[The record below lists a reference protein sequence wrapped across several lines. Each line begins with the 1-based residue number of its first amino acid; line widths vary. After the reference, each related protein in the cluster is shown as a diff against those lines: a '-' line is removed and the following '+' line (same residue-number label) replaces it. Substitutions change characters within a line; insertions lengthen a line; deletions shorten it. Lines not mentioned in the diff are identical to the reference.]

1 MSNSFDQFT
10 QSQAQLGKAFKVLN
24 EMAEVPDT
32 ALQTESIYQLDK
44 MRLLHFKAKGRARK
58 TPLLICYALVNRP
71 TILDLEPERS
81 LIKDLCNKG
90 HNVYLIDW
98 GYPDLCDRHLS
109 LEDYIGDY
117 LATAVEQ
124 TLQHAK
130 AQQIDLLGVCQGGV
144 FSLCFASLYPEK
156 IRKLV
161 TLVTPVDTE
170 VEGFTLSAMTRET
183 DVNKLVA
190 AYGNLPGSLLNQVYA
205 ALKPLQLGVV
215 KDINL
220 ANNIKDS
227 ASAATFMRMER
238 WINDSPDLA
247 GRAAVEFAELFFQG
261 NGLVNRSIHL
271 LNRQIDLRKITS
283 PVLNIFGKQDHLV
296 PPKSSQA
303 LKGLL
308 DSKVDY
314 QELALEGGHIGAF
327 VGSGSRQKTVDAIHD
342 HLKG

>member
-1 MSNSFDQFT
+1 MANSFDQFSKT
-10 QSQAQLGKAFKVLN
+10 QAQLGRAFKILN
-24 EMAEVPDT
+24 EMAVVPDT

-44 MRLLHFKAKGRARK
+44 MRLLHFKAKGRARN

-81 LIKDLCNKG
+81 LIQDLCNKG

-98 GYPDLCDRHLS
+98 GYPDLCDRYLS

-117 LATAVEQ
+117 LASAVDQTLLHAKVEQ
-124 TLQHAK
+124 L
-130 AQQIDLLGVCQGGV
+130 DLLGVCQGGV

-183 DVNKLVA
+183 DIAKLVA

-215 KDINL
+215 KDLNL

-227 ASAATFMRMER
+227 ASAKTFMRMER

-247 GRAAVEFAELFFQG
+247 GRAAVEFAEFFFQG
-261 NGLVNRSIHL
+261 NGLMNRSIYL
-271 LNRQIDLRKITS
+271 LNRQVDLKRITA

-296 PPKSSQA
+296 PPRSSQA

-308 DSKVDY
+308 DKRVAY

-327 VGSGSRQKTVDAIHD
+327 VGSGSRHQTVDAIHQ
-342 HLKG
+342 HLK